1 MTRPHDGKDIVH
13 ATPTPRH
20 DAPCRKSK
28 NERIVDDRATEGETD
43 GALSKSISC
52 EGPREVGGM
61 GFISLTR
68 KREKALRYDYD
79 AILRQPR
86 RKEGFPT

>member
-52 EGPREVGGM
+52 EGPRERGGM

-68 KREKALRYDYD
+68 ERERERKHYDTITTQY
-79 AILRQPR
+79 
-86 RKEGFPT
+86 